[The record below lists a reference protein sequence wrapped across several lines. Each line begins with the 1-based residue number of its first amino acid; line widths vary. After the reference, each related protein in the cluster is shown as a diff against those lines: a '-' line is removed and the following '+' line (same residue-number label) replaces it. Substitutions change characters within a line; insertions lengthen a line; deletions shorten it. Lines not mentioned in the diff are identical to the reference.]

1 MDSQGQRV
9 ITTIWRLQG
18 NCGSQEDTPKHVLS
32 ETGDSNLFHSCMNF
46 LIPLPNYEDSPQS
59 QTSTQMWF
67 DDVNVGITTATEP
80 LWFKTSLDRH
90 KITNL
95 VFWTHIHTHTC
106 TLTHTNNPQ
115 ICTYRHIHAY
125 NCMHA
130 HIHTCMYTKQN
141 TTHTNAQIHMHS
153 CKHRIIC
160 VYMHTDMYNPS
171 HTRTVSDWSR

>member
-18 NCGSQEDTPKHVLS
+18 NCGSQKNTLKHVLS
-32 ETGDSNLFHSCMNF
+32 DTGDSNLFHSCMNF

-80 LWFKTSLDRH
+80 LGFKTSLGRH
-90 KITNL
+90 KIANL

-115 ICTYRHIHAY
+115 ICTNRHIHAY

-130 HIHTCMYTKQN
+130 HIHTCMYTKTKYCTHKCTNTYAFMQAQN
-141 TTHTNAQIHMHS
+141 HLCIYAHRHVQPLTHTH
-153 CKHRIIC
+153 CLRLE
-160 VYMHTDMYNPS
+160 
-171 HTRTVSDWSR
+171 